1 MSNVSL
7 IEPLTVLVSITS
19 PNILTTSIVFISEV
33 FEVTVKI
40 PLDGF
45 GEIYIKS
52 KFSLIF
58 ISFVSITANY
68 QDIIISL
75 SVEV

>member
-45 GEIYIKS
+45 GEI
-52 KFSLIF
+52 LCH
-58 ISFVSITANY
+58 
-68 QDIIISL
+68 
-75 SVEV
+75 